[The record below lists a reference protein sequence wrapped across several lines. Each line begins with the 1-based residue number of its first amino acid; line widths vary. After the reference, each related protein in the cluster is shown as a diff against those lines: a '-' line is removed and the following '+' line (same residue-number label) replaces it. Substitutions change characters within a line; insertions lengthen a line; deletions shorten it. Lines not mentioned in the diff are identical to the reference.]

1 MSLAIGEANI
11 PALAP
16 EHPGGDRQ
24 AAGHLGHVRFGHLPR
39 ALERDVHRAGRQVL
53 DHLLVAHDG
62 VVDGQ
67 REDLPFA
74 VRGAAAEAP
83 ARLADDGLAPQLLTN
98 PRHLGL
104 NPLGRLEQ
112 PLEIGDR
119 HQVLISFSAAPNT
132 SCALRIRGC
141 WRASF
146 SRALRS
152 AAAASLCCPTSERTV
167 VPFVR
172 TVEPL
177 AEPPTENV
185 TRVAC
190 PSASEIEASTS
201 PRDFSVWSEVYLSGK
216 TSVTAPVVI
225 EATSAWASRPAS
237 RGRLASKVVRMLRQ
251 TSAGLPTGPFAAG
264 GGADG
269 ICAATATAV
278 AGAASAGAGAAGAGA
293 GAAGAASGDAGAPQA
308 RGPGAGGLAFAGA
321 LGAGAEPPPPAPV
334 AGALPDHPGV
344 AADRRAAPSAPP
356 RTDRWPPSRTGG
368 AAWASATPRR
378 RHAPSDRRER

>member
-237 RGRLASKVVRMLRQ
+237 RGRFASKVVRMLRQ
-251 TSAGLPTGPFAAG
+251 TSAGLPRDFFSAGDEAGDEAATGIG
-264 GGADG
+264 
-269 ICAATATAV
+269 AATATET
-278 AGAASAGAGAAGAGA
+278 AGDAAGAAGQIA
-293 GAAGAASGDAGAPQA
+293 GAADAE
-308 RGPGAGGLAFAGA
+308 GLG
-321 LGAGAEPPPPAPV
+321 
-334 AGALPDHPGV
+334 
-344 AADRRAAPSAPP
+344 
-356 RTDRWPPSRTGG
+356 
-368 AAWASATPRR
+368 
-378 RHAPSDRRER
+378 